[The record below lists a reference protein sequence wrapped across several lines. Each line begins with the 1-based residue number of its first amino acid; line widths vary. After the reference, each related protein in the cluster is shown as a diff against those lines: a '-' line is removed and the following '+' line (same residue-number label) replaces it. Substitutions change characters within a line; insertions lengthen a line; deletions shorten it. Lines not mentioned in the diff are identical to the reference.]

1 MLSGADS
8 ERTMAIRRATMVIA
22 CAVGLALGCDTPDE
36 PIERPAPMP
45 GPTPFVYPVDLWD
58 QKVQGETVLMV
69 HVTELGAVD
78 SVYVER
84 TSGFSAFDSAATQG
98 ARRMRFSA
106 GKRADKRVA
115 MWTKVPVRFSMDTLA
130 TGAGAGPGS
139 AR

>member
-84 TSGFSAFDSAATQG
+84 TSGFSAFDSAATLG